1 MVEQV
6 YGQGLGQRPG
16 LAAWGG
22 RDEPLLIA
30 DETDWRE
37 PTARPERTDT
47 QILMGRWRAYAGE
60 RHEATARTDDD
71 CHVIGIALR
80 RMDLRFEVAGRTM
93 MDGLVMP
100 GMTNITEPGTSSA
113 CLFRSP
119 YDALHLR
126 IPNTLIAEC
135 GQDGPLVGFGIGSVT
150 LPARVS
156 AKPDPIVHNL
166 ATALLGAERLGA
178 GFAPAYADSIGL
190 AIVTRLLATAAGTDG
205 ADRPRVAAL
214 PKWRLKRAVD
224 YIEANLSEP
233 LCLADMAASTGLTR
247 MHFAA
252 QFRAATGLPPHEY
265 LLRRRIERAQEMLA
279 RSPTPVVEVA
289 LQVGFQTQ
297 AHFTSVFK
305 RFSGAPPHA
314 WRQLQRQAA

>member
-6 YGQGLGQRPG
+6 HGQGWNERAG
-16 LAAWGG
+16 LAAWTAG
-22 RDEPLLIA
+22 DAPLLVA
-30 DETDWRE
+30 DEIEWRE
-37 PTARPERTDT
+37 WPAGGGSAEP
-47 QILMGRWRAYAGE
+47 QIAVGRWRAFAGE
-60 RHEATARTDDD
+60 RRAASTRNTDD

-80 RMDLRFEVAGRTM
+80 RMDLRFEVDGRTLL
-93 MDGLVMP
+93 DGVVMP
-100 GMTNITEPGTSSA
+100 GMTSVTEPGASSA

-119 YDALHLR
+119 YDALHLKV
-126 IPNTLIAEC
+126 PNRLIAEC
-135 GQDGPLVGFGIGSVT
+135 GQDAQSGAGPVT
-150 LPARVS
+150 VASRVS
-156 AKPDPIVHNL
+156 TRPDPVVHNL

-190 AIVTRLLATAAGTDG
+190 AIVTRLLATAAGTEA
-205 ADRPRVAAL
+205 ADRPRVAPL

-224 YIEANLSEP
+224 FIEANLSEP
-233 LCLADMAASTGLTR
+233 VCLADMAASTGLTR

-305 RFSGAPPHA
+305 RFSGSPPHA

>member
-6 YGQGLGQRPG
+6 YGQGWGERLGPT
-16 LAAWGG
+16 L
-22 RDEPLLIA
+22 RDEPCEPLLIA
-30 DETDWRE
+30 DEISWRE
-37 PTARPERTDT
+37 PLPGFDRADT
-47 QILMGRWRAYAGE
+47 RIAIGRWRALAGD
-60 RHEATARTDDD
+60 RHEATAQTDED

-80 RMDLRFEVAGRTM
+80 RMDVRFEVAGRTL

-100 GMTNITEPGTSSA
+100 GMTNVTEPGAAAA

-126 IPNTLIAEC
+126 VPNKLIAEC
-135 GQDGPLVGFGIGSVT
+135 GQEGPAGPGVLHSG
-150 LPARVS
+150 VS
-156 AKPDPIVHNL
+156 GRPDPVVNNL

-178 GFAPAYADSIGL
+178 GFALAYADSIGL
-190 AIVTRLLATAAGTDG
+190 AIVMRLLATATGTGD
-205 ADRPRVAAL
+205 AERPRVAPL
-214 PKWRLKRAVD
+214 PKWRLKRAMD

-233 LCLADMAASTGLTR
+233 VCLADMAASTGLTR

-314 WRQLQRQAA
+314 WRQLRRQAA